1 MGIAES
7 RIFKPIV
14 SLFIAVPYT
23 VYYCFIR
30 KLLGNNI
37 LQHPLSAIDL
47 VDVIG
52 VNISELGL
60 YPQKVVV

>member
-1 MGIAES
+1 VVTGRTI
-7 RIFKPIV
+7 
-14 SLFIAVPYT
+14 
-23 VYYCFIR
+23 
-30 KLLGNNI
+30 
-37 LQHPLSAIDL
+37 PLAIDL

>member
-1 MGIAES
+1 MIS
-7 RIFKPIV
+7 SK
-14 SLFIAVPYT
+14 
-23 VYYCFIR
+23 
-30 KLLGNNI
+30 
-37 LQHPLSAIDL
+37 AIDL